1 MSGVRTAAAGSWQR
15 PLRWIA
21 GWTLPVALLVAMQLA
36 AGQPGAPRY
45 VVAPTDIAATTW
57 ELLASG
63 ELVRDA
69 MASGVR
75 SYSGFFMGAA
85 LGVAIGLLSAVW
97 RQARAFFDPL
107 VSTLYPVPKVALLPV
122 IITWLGFGDVSKIA
136 LITLAVFFPTFIN
149 TLYGAR
155 ATPVSLIWAARNMGA
170 GPAYIFRRVIFPAAL
185 PQIFTGLRSGLA
197 LSFIVLFAAE
207 MVGSHDGL
215 GDMVVRAEE
224 AMRYDWMYT
233 AILAIGL
240 MGFVSDRVLLAIR
253 RRLLADKYPGE
264 ARHG

>member
-149 TLYGAR
+149 TL
-155 ATPVSLIWAARNMGA
+155 
-170 GPAYIFRRVIFPAAL
+170 
-185 PQIFTGLRSGLA
+185 
-197 LSFIVLFAAE
+197 
-207 MVGSHDGL
+207 
-215 GDMVVRAEE
+215 
-224 AMRYDWMYT
+224 
-233 AILAIGL
+233 
-240 MGFVSDRVLLAIR
+240 
-253 RRLLADKYPGE
+253 
-264 ARHG
+264 